1 VNQIRFARPSD
12 EARLLSL
19 VEQYY
24 RFDAISFDQ
33 RVTGGALQRLL
44 DDKSLGRAWVIDN
57 GNGLLGYAIM
67 TYNYDLEFGGIE
79 GIVTELFVA
88 ARYRSRGFGAQ
99 LIDEI
104 HRFCAREGIS
114 SVELQ
119 VSRDNRRARS
129 FYRRLGF
136 RALDRIVM
144 SLVINV
150 KDFPVVKG

>member
-1 VNQIRFARPSD
+1 VNKIRLARPSD
-12 EARLLSL
+12 WSRLLRL

-24 RFDAISFDQ
+24 RFDAITFD
-33 RVTGGALQRLL
+33 RRKTGRALTRLL
-44 DDKSLGRAWVIDN
+44 NDRKLGGAWVIDN
-57 GNGLLGYAIM
+57 GNNLLGYAIM

-104 HRFCAREGIS
+104 RRFCVQEEIS
-114 SVELQ
+114 ALELQ
-119 VSRDNRRARS
+119 VSRSNRRARS

-136 RALDRIVM
+136 QTLDRIVM
-144 SLVINV
+144 SLEIIC
-150 KDFPVVKG
+150 